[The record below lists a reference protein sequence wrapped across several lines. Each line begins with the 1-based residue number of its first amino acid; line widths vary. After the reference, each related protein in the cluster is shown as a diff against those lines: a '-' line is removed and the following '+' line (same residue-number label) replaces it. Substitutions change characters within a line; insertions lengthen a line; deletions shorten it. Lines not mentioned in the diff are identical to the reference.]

1 MFDSRK
7 VLESIYKF
15 TGKVKR
21 DENGKVQFDAD
32 GKVVYEGG
40 NPIWRKVY
48 REAPPLA
55 KRRLVLSWY
64 YSMNKDEII
73 GNGELND
80 EFVNVKKAMDKTLGK
95 EDLEFLIANLG
106 NNAKAVEH
114 YKELLAN
121 LQGGEEQTQEAEAQQ
136 QQTQEGDDGE
146 SHDGENAE
154 GEETGK
160 GTDAA
165 ESESEQQSDAA
176 EQGEEASEES
186 AQQQTV

>member
-21 DENGKVQFDAD
+21 DENGKVQLDENGNVEYD
-32 GKVVYEGG
+32 GG

-64 YSMNKDEII
+64 YSMNKDEIV

-95 EDLEFLIANLG
+95 KDLEYLVATLG
-106 NNAKAVEH
+106 NNPKAVEH

-121 LQGGEEQTQEAEAQQ
+121 LPEEGQGQSEETQQGTQGGE
-136 QQTQEGDDGE
+136 GDGDG
-146 SHDGENAE
+146 E
-154 GEETGK
+154 GEEGQDT
-160 GTDAA
+160 T
-165 ESESEQQSDAA
+165 SEA
-176 EQGEEASEES
+176 EQGAEDGETDGEEQGGDES

>member
-48 REAPPLA
+48 REATPLA

-121 LQGGEEQTQEAEAQQ
+121 LQGDEQQ
-136 QQTQEGDDGE
+136 QQTQEGEEGE
-146 SHDGENAE
+146 SHEGESADGEESDN
-154 GEETGK
+154 
-160 GTDAA
+160 GTNAA
-165 ESESEQQSDAA
+165 ESESEQQSEAS
-176 EQGEEASEES
+176 EQGEGASEGS